1 MACVLPGQEPVSACG
16 GRAPSAFRDPYGP
29 QSTGAGGAEG
39 AAQPLHPV
47 RDSRQELHN
56 DASILSTFAAPDPPG
71 RRKCRSRGVTHRPP
85 HTEWAP
91 MYVPPAPR
99 APPAVPGPLVPQ
111 TRTPR
116 LHILGPTGFLIQK
129 PRQLATQ
136 IGSPHPFRFLRAL
149 SVWVWVSQTS
159 SGASVCSHRDPCADH
174 GLPASVSPASFH
186 RGLPPAL
193 GTGHTAISL
202 PRLSPGC
209 RVSEAVDPVPLQ
221 CPHVHPP
228 QGSQGHASDSYRDF
242 CEVASFMDVPVTGQV
257 SMGLLPDQM
266 PRSLAAAHSLV
277 KTQMSG
283 LSLPSGPSPSRP
295 ASRTAGASRLDARLS
310 CLRLSQSRAVQTRC
324 GCRPHTE
331 PLSVGQGKAASRTEP
346 EEHHSQ
352 QPLPRAGEVPSD
364 QAFSDHFQLQEK
376 QGRDA
381 RLNRHQHV
389 TSRTWDL
396 GSADPK

>member
-228 QGSQGHASDSYRDF
+228 QGSQGHASDAQVFGRCPLVGKNPNVRTFPTIRTFPLPPRFEDSRRQPARCQAELPTAQPEPGRPDTMWLPSAHRAALGRPGEGCESDRARGTPQPAAPPKFNRRCNHEEGACWGTVSTRTSTEHLLVAKESYDF
-242 CEVASFMDVPVTGQV
+242 TVATAAVPRVTGRPVLPGKGQQEPHASSV
-257 SMGLLPDQM
+257 SG
-266 PRSLAAAHSLV
+266 SL
-277 KTQMSG
+277 
-283 LSLPSGPSPSRP
+283 
-295 ASRTAGASRLDARLS
+295 
-310 CLRLSQSRAVQTRC
+310 
-324 GCRPHTE
+324 
-331 PLSVGQGKAASRTEP
+331 QG
-346 EEHHSQ
+346 
-352 QPLPRAGEVPSD
+352 
-364 QAFSDHFQLQEK
+364 
-376 QGRDA
+376 GRVA
-381 RLNRHQHV
+381 L
-389 TSRTWDL
+389 
-396 GSADPK
+396 